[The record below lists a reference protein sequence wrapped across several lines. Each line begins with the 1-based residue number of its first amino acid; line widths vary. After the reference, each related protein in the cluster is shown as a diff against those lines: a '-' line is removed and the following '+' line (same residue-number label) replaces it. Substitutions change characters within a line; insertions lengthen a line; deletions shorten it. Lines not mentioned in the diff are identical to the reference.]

1 VSTHAISRALPRPS
15 ARTAAGQAVT
25 GLLVA
30 VSAAGLTAFVTTR
43 ATISGAA
50 VVLVVA
56 GSLWCAT
63 TRRTSLAL
71 ALLMV
76 YLGAL
81 DGYLK
86 LASGSSYVTFVR
98 DALLYAIVFGL
109 LIRASVQGKRLF
121 APPLSAWVIGFALL
135 VLVQLANPQ
144 GGTLVHSLAG
154 VRQHLEFVPL
164 FFLTFTYVR
173 TTKAL
178 RVFVIL
184 LAVLAAV
191 NGVVGWVQFNETPQ
205 QLASWGPGYAQRVLG
220 TGGFSLSGRTFASQG
235 GQNRTRP
242 FGLGS
247 DAGSGGVVGAFALG
261 AILALAALFTRMRYL
276 LFAAVMALGATTAI
290 VTSQG
295 RGVIVSGVIIVL
307 VFGLLTAT
315 SRSRA
320 SSLLGLA
327 LAALVSFFIVQAIV
341 GSAGSSALR
350 YQGLSPSSFVQTTN
364 KARGKSIAAIPRN
377 VARYP
382 LGAGLATGGPASGS
396 VSGASALTGNVD
408 TETELSFLT
417 VETGIPGMLVL
428 TGFTINLL
436 LLGLRR
442 CRSEPDREARVLL
455 AALIAPVGGILAL
468 FFSSALTPTTPAGP
482 YLWAVGG
489 IVSYWLV
496 ARPAARRR

>member
-1 VSTHAISRALPRPS
+1 
-15 ARTAAGQAVT
+15 
-25 GLLVA
+25 
-30 VSAAGLTAFVTTR
+30 
-43 ATISGAA
+43 
-50 VVLVVA
+50 
-56 GSLWCAT
+56 
-63 TRRTSLAL
+63 
-71 ALLMV
+71 
-76 YLGAL
+76 
-81 DGYLK
+81 
-86 LASGSSYVTFVR
+86 
-98 DALLYAIVFGL
+98 
-109 LIRASVQGKRLF
+109 
-121 APPLSAWVIGFALL
+121 
-135 VLVQLANPQ
+135 
-144 GGTLVHSLAG
+144 
-154 VRQHLEFVPL
+154 
-164 FFLTFTYVR
+164 
-173 TTKAL
+173 
-178 RVFVIL
+178 
-184 LAVLAAV
+184 
-191 NGVVGWVQFNETPQ
+191 
-205 QLASWGPGYAQRVLG
+205 
-220 TGGFSLSGRTFASQG
+220 
-235 GQNRTRP
+235 
-242 FGLGS
+242 
-247 DAGSGGVVGAFALG
+247 
-261 AILALAALFTRMRYL
+261 
-276 LFAAVMALGATTAI
+276 MALGATTAI